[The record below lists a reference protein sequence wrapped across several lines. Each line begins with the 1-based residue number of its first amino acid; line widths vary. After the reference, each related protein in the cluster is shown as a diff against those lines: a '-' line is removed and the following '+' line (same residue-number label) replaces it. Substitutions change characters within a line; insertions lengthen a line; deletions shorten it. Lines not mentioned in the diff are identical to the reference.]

1 MINVKSKEK
10 QLYFKSPTA
19 GDFSPQTSA
28 GASPPL
34 PRAGAST
41 LLGSFSPCTFGSFCD
56 PLGTCSFR
64 DPVAGH
70 FTPAFPDR
78 PFQSGAS
85 GR

>member
-19 GDFSPQTSA
+19 WDFSPQTS
-28 GASPPL
+28 
-34 PRAGAST
+34 AGAST
-41 LLGSFSPCTFGSFCD
+41 LLGSFSPCTFGSFRD